1 MILVPLQ
8 FQTDIEGTQS
18 LFFRGNASVNEQGA
32 LVIEAGGLASFDTYF
47 NLFSHE
53 NMPNTAAFLLRVSV

>member
-32 LVIEAGGLASFDTYF
+32 LVVEAGGLASFDTYF
-47 NLFSHE
+47 NLFSY
-53 NMPNTAAFLLRVSV
+53 